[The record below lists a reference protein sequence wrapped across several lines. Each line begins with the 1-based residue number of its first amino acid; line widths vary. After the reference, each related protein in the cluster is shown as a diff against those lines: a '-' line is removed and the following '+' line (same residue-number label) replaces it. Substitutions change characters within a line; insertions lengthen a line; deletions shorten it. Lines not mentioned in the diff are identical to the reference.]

1 MFVKITTSGS
11 RRYVQLVESY
21 RDDAGRVKKR
31 TVATLGRLDQLGGE
45 LDSVISGLLKVVG
58 REPIGAATPEPS
70 VSFESAR
77 ALGDVWMLTELW
89 KELGFGELR
98 RVFRK
103 TRHTTDI
110 EALIRV
116 MVLNR
121 LCDPEPPQGGRR
133 IRKAA
138 KAATTPLSKL
148 GVLRWPETVALPE
161 VEVAEITH
169 QQLLRSMD
177 ALMDHQTEV
186 DAVVAGLLRPLIDML
201 HGADQQTAPLLWH

>member
-1 MFVKITTSGS
+1 MHVKITTSGS

-31 TVATLGRLDQLGGE
+31 TVATLGRLDQVGGD

-58 REPIGAATPEPS
+58 RDPVDVATPDPS

-103 TRHTTDI
+103 TRHTTDV

-121 LCDPEPPQGGRR
+121 LCDPE
-133 IRKAA
+133 
-138 KAATTPLSKL
+138 SKL
-148 GVLRWPETVALPE
+148 GVCAGWRRSPCPKSRWP
-161 VEVAEITH
+161 
-169 QQLLRSMD
+169 RSPISSCCAAWM
-177 ALMDHQTEV
+177 
-186 DAVVAGLLRPLIDML
+186 R
-201 HGADQQTAPLLWH
+201 

>member
-31 TVATLGRLDQLGGE
+31 TLANLGRLDQLDGE
-45 LDSVISGLLKVVG
+45 LDSVISGLLRITG
-58 REPIGAATPEPS
+58 REALGDAPPSPS
-70 VSFESAR
+70 VTFESAR

-98 RVFRK
+98 RLFGR

-121 LCDPEPPQGGRR
+121 LCDPD
-133 IRKAA
+133 
-138 KAATTPLSKL
+138 SKL
-148 GVLRWPETVALPE
+148 AGVR
-161 VEVAEITH
+161 
-169 QQLLRSMD
+169 QLI
-177 ALMDHQTEV
+177 
-186 DAVVAGLLRPLIDML
+186 P
-201 HGADQQTAPLLWH
+201 